1 MESHAV
7 SDLET
12 KEESKSLQ
20 SRYYS
25 VLKVQ
30 VQRSTK
36 VLLTIPVTSGE
47 APPVPIP
54 NTEVKL
60 SCIENTWRETARED
74 R

>member
-1 MESHAV
+1 MICI
-7 SDLET
+7 SDT
-12 KEESKSLQ
+12 RKQGYRITIQAKF
-20 SRYYS
+20 
-25 VLKVQ
+25 VLFGFEGT
-30 VQRSTK
+30 SNSEMP
-36 VLLTIPVTSGE
+36 LTIPVTSGE

>member
-1 MESHAV
+1 MIT
-7 SDLET
+7 ET
-12 KEESKSLQ
+12 KLQ
-20 SRYYS
+20 NLMSQS
-25 VLKVQ
+25 SEVVLFGFEGT
-30 VQRSTK
+30 SNSEMP
-36 VLLTIPVTSGE
+36 LTIPVTSGE